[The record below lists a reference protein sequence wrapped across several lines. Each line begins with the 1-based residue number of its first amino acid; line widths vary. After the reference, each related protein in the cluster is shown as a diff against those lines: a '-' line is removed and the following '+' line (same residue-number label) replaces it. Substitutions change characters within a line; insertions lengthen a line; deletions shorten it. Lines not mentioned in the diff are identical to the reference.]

1 MRRTFVVG
9 SIVLVGVVAWFAAW
23 RAAVL
28 AWRVADELDS
38 AAHLAE
44 LGPRPQSTIVYD
56 RAGHVAFAFFEEQRT
71 DVSLDRVAPV
81 MVQALL
87 AMLQAEGLA
96 RIEPGLT
103 FYAPASSTSADLV
116 ERLAETYSRRV
127 VEVAELIHSGLERQ
141 ARDFADAFRLRR
153 DE

>member
-1 MRRTFVVG
+1 MAVVSLTPDLRRFVVAKIHSVPMLEALLLLRTRAQG
-9 SIVLVGVVAWFAAW
+9 WAVG
-23 RAAVL
+23 
-28 AWRVADELDS
+28 E
-38 AAHLAE
+38 LAE
-44 LGPRPQSTIVYD
+44 RLYLPE
-56 RAGHVAFAFFEEQRT
+56 AK
-71 DVSLDRVAPV
+71 
-81 MVQALL
+81 VQALL

-127 VEVAELIHSGLERQ
+127 VEVSELIHSGLERQ